1 MLTSHTYQ
9 IRPSEMKD
17 ADQLMELDMLVWNAS
32 TSPAPMQWR
41 SRQQYLQYCPPGSQ
55 LIAVQQERVC
65 GYVGFHPPT
74 GMPVNR
80 HVYEIHI
87 AVHPEFRRSGVATA
101 LMKAMKAYAKE
112 QAIRKL
118 RLRVLSSNPGAVAFY
133 EQCGFITEGRLV
145 SEFRIGGR
153 DVDDILMAYF
163 IEA

>member
-1 MLTSHTYQ
+1 M
-9 IRPSEMKD
+9 
-17 ADQLMELDMLVWNAS
+17 
-32 TSPAPMQWR
+32 
-41 SRQQYLQYCPPGSQ
+41 
-55 LIAVQQERVC
+55 IAVQQERVC